1 MKEDLSKL
9 TMWVLAVFGGEYL
22 EKLYGFNVCKK
33 NSILHTYMLLWDS
46 LFNKNM
52 AEVQQSFYSVAGNS
66 K

>member
-1 MKEDLSKL
+1 
-9 TMWVLAVFGGEYL
+9 MWVQAVIGGEYL